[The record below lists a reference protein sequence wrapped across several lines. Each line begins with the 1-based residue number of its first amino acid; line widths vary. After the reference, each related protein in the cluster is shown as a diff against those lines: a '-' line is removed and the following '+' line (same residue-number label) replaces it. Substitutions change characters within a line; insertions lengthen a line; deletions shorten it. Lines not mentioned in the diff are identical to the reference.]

1 MVALVGVYKDRRI
14 AEQVADALSSQ
25 PGAEDDAVRVSD
37 AADLELSLRA
47 EMDAEVADSW
57 GSPGL
62 GAFMTGEMVR
72 GALLFSAVLGGLGL
86 ALGTIFTALLGPS
99 ALDFGERAALGAI
112 VGTLFGGTVGTILG
126 GGLAMK
132 SPEDRLAAERGVT
145 VRLEDPTEG
154 SELIMAAHHPI
165 RLDRIS
171 GTRRI
176 DTITTDGDDGITET
190 LREFRA
196 NSADPRRQG

>member
-14 AEQVADALSSQ
+14 AEQVADVLSSQ
-25 PGAEDDAVRVSD
+25 PGAEHDAVRVSD
-37 AADLELSLRA
+37 AADLDLSLRA

-196 NSADPRRQG
+196 HSADPRHQG